1 MANLNLRFYNKQGDP
16 LNLEYVGP
24 TASAPLDTSF
34 IFRTNSQ
41 NSSPLQG
48 YISLLDLSS
57 NLIYMNLLDG
67 SGFNITS
74 WCNNVNSS
82 INNGAKVSIVFTF
95 DPAQNL
101 SCVISGITISGGVA
115 TLSLNSYLGPVSI
128 SNDVVMY
135 CQTRYQNLPGGYFS
149 GTVYFNEVSAGL
161 YENDQIFIVQEFIDT
176 VSNDAFLGYP
186 HTGSTGGTGSPAWR
200 TRWDNNTYG
209 NVDVTDIIF
218 TYQIEENDPDISGD
232 PAIINYQNIAIPI
245 IQNASDYVQEGFV
258 YTPETETPSR
268 ALQINV
274 ALNSSDAAAEIYER
288 KLIVDDITSGTPE
301 KILELQ
307 FYGQIIG
314 EDERLNVL
322 TQNLGRAFYG
332 TDSVILKD
340 HDPGEIFPNYVE
352 INEKRKELM
361 IAGEDI
367 FPYIGSYKGLI
378 GALKFFGYQDLRIK
392 EYWLNLNY
400 NKVTLQPLQE
410 NQAFLDNY
418 LNTPFPNQQI
428 AIADVLD
435 NENSG
440 KYRLEQTYG
449 PNDQGEYVLNVSSEN
464 TLVPSRT
471 YKKTALFGLYYD
483 IVNTTDTVDPYGY
496 PVTQETFAFTQE
508 EVLLKLFALKERLKQ
523 SYLPLNARIVDITGE
538 GVYFNVYN
546 TKEWTDF
553 LDRSDVESGNNI
565 EFIANPD
572 FGFIEDLRAFGVRD
586 STTSI
591 QAPMNYFD
599 VVDVYVSVAGP
610 SGDAFVF
617 AGSTGDLVQN
627 FSATGGNPTIQ
638 LSRGKQY
645 NFNLITAGYDL
656 YFTTQPGFTQID
668 PLGIENNGASSGTVI
683 LNVNPQEQD
692 QIYYYSSINTASLNG
707 SADVFNSPVSDLGNT
722 IPPLFNNQQYTVGQ
736 NSSLIT
742 SISNFYS
749 LKENGLI
756 KNLGDGLQDPVAYVD
771 PITGQTYENP
781 VGMPIVLELVS
792 DRWVWDNLGQNW
804 DTLELPSFTSQQ
816 AALTWGTIDF
826 SAYNEIEWIIEKSQT
841 QTGSG
846 YYFSTR
852 GFAVDFYKLAHFLPY
867 TGEYNVTCLLY
878 DSFNFINRKIV
889 KSAIQ
894 VAPKQINI
902 DAWTRYRENEIYLWD
917 QTIRS
922 WEDYQSIWEYP
933 AEGKTFSQVSS
944 QIPKEILDFAV
955 YGNNSIQGQT
965 LQVKADSSAVG
976 ASGNIVLNQKI
987 IDIEKAY
994 SLYISGSQY
1003 GNLIVFTQEEHGF
1016 ISGSQVYLS
1025 GMMPEINSS
1034 WGIVIPP
1041 GSTGYSFEIPYVLGL
1056 TAGVG
1061 ATSGAG
1067 SIAGATAYYVIP
1079 SYYPNQTVTG
1089 GGSISVSVGGRV
1101 IGATTSGSNLQATVN
1116 SIIQEINSFVTQ
1128 PDYFAQSYGPDSV
1141 PAIVNIVADVNTGNI
1156 GNDNSLTALVTGS
1169 LEIISIDPTLTG
1181 GSTGTN
1187 SYVDWNP
1194 ATDGFPVESLKYY
1207 GTKNLTWD
1215 TFNESIWDDTYAHG
1229 WYDFEY
1235 QSGWL
1240 GGFEIHSSKVGDN
1253 IKVSTGNETFPF
1265 PTGVTFSATGGIT
1278 GPSGYITLGAVAEQ
1292 LNSSDDPNITNFYY
1306 RVIPSDSGDLLTT
1319 NGPVSPV
1326 FNSFPV
1332 NAGSY
1337 AVPDT
1342 VPGAPSVLL
1351 VSFTYATGP

>member
-16 LNLEYVGP
+16 LNLEYIGP
-24 TASAPLDTSF
+24 TASAPLDTPF
-34 IFRTNSQ
+34 TFRTNSQ
-41 NSSPLQG
+41 NSSPSQG
-48 YISLLDLSS
+48 YVSFLNLSS
-57 NLIYMNLLDG
+57 NLIYMNLLDV

-74 WCNNVNSS
+74 WCNGVNSS
-82 INNGAKVSIVFTF
+82 IDNGAKVSIVFTF
-95 DPAQNL
+95 APAQTL
-101 SCVISGITISGGVA
+101 TCTISSITIAGSVA
-115 TLSLNSYLGPVSI
+115 TLSLNSVLGPVSI

-135 CQTRYQNLPGGYFS
+135 CQTKYQNLPGGYFS

-161 YENDQIFIVQEFIDT
+161 YENDQVFIVQEFIDP
-176 VSNDAFLGYP
+176 VSSDAFLGYP
-186 HTGSTGGTGSPAWR
+186 HTGSTGGTGSPSWR

-218 TYQIEENDPDISGD
+218 TYQIEENDPDIGGD
-232 PAIINYQNIAIPI
+232 PAIINYQNIAIPV
-245 IQNASDYVQEGFV
+245 IQNPADYVQNGFV
-258 YTPETETPSR
+258 YTPEAGTPSR

-288 KLIVDDITSGTPE
+288 KLIIEDLTSGTPE
-301 KILELQ
+301 KVLELQ

-332 TDSVILKD
+332 TDSVILRN
-340 HDPGEIFPNYVE
+340 HDPNEIFPNYVE

-361 IAGEDI
+361 VAGEDI

-400 NKVTLQPLQE
+400 SKVTLQPLQE

-483 IVNTTDTVDPYGY
+483 LVNTTDTVDPYGY

-553 LDRSDVESGNNI
+553 LDRSDIDSGNNI
-565 EFIANPD
+565 EFITNPD
-572 FGFIEDLRAFGVRD
+572 FGFIEDLRSFGIRN
-586 STTSI
+586 SATSI

-610 SGDAFVF
+610 SGDAFRF

-627 FSATGGNPTIQ
+627 FSATGDNPIIQ

-645 NFNLITAGYDL
+645 NFNLITPGYDL
-656 YFTTQPGFTQID
+656 YLTTQPGFTQID
-668 PLGIENNGASSGTVI
+668 PLGVENNGASAGTVI

-692 QIYYYSSINTASLNG
+692 QIYYYSSVNTASLNG
-707 SADVFNSPVSDLGNT
+707 SADVFNSPVSDLGNI
-722 IPPLFNNQQYTVGQ
+722 IPPLFNNQQYTASQ

-742 SISNFYS
+742 SISNFYN

-756 KNLGDGLQDPVAYVD
+756 KNLGDGLQDPVAFTD

-781 VGMPIVLELVS
+781 VGMPMVLELVL

-804 DTLELPSFTSQQ
+804 NALELPSFTSQQ

-867 TGEYNVTCLLY
+867 TGEYSVTCLLY

-889 KSAIQ
+889 QSAIQ
-894 VAPKQINI
+894 VSPKQITI

-933 AEGKTFSQVSS
+933 AEGKTFDEVSR

-955 YGNNSIQGQT
+955 YGNNSLEGQT
-965 LQVKADSSAVG
+965 LQVRADIPAIG
-976 ASGNIVLNQKI
+976 ASGNITLSQKI
-987 IDIEKAY
+987 IDITKAY

-1003 GNLIVFTQEEHGF
+1003 GNLIIFTQEEHGF
-1016 ISGSQVYLS
+1016 IQGSQVYLS

-1034 WGIVIPP
+1034 WEITIPP

-1061 ATSGAG
+1061 ATSGSG

-1079 SYYPNQTVTG
+1079 SYYPDQTVTG
-1089 GGSISVSVGGRV
+1089 GGSISVSVNGRV
-1101 IGATTSGSNLQATVN
+1101 VGATTSGSNLQATVN
-1116 SIIQEINSFVTQ
+1116 SIVQEINSFTTQ
-1128 PDYFAQSYGPDSV
+1128 PDYFAQSYIPNSV

-1156 GNDNSLTALVTGS
+1156 GNGNSLTALVTGS
-1169 LEIISIDPTLTG
+1169 LEIVSIDPTLTG
-1181 GSTGTN
+1181 GATGTN
-1187 SYVDWNP
+1187 SYVNWNP
-1194 ATDGFPVESLKYY
+1194 VTGGFPVETLKYY
-1207 GTKNLTWD
+1207 GTKNLNWD
-1215 TFNESIWDDTYAHG
+1215 TFNESIWDETYAHG

-1235 QSGWL
+1235 ESGWL

-1278 GPSGYITLGAVAEQ
+1278 GASGYITLGAVAEQ

-1306 RVIPSDSGDLLTT
+1306 RVIPSDSSNLLTT
-1319 NGPVSPV
+1319 NGPISPV
-1326 FNSFPV
+1326 FNAFP
-1332 NAGSY
+1332 ATGGSY
-1337 AVPDT
+1337 AVPAT
-1342 VPGAPSVLL
+1342 VPGAPPVLV